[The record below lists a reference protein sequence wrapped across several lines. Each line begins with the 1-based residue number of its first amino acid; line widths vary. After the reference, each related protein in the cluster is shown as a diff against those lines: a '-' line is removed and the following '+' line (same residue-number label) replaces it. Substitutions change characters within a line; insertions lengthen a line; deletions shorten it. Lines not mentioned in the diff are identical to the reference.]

1 MTNQCL
7 DEGVLQSYLDGEL
20 SPAETNDAASHL
32 ANCALCTAAMRESE
46 DELDFF
52 AGIFCARSQTPVPS
66 ESLRARLDA
75 VIAEQGTRRNESLP
89 HRAVN
94 RVHEWL
100 AVFATSLVAPS
111 LQHRTAF
118 ASLAAVAV
126 FGVIF
131 GSLIWRVSNTGRG
144 TDELAHTSTTAPTP
158 VKESPP
164 ITTKQASVSTTTALN
179 PKPGDAR
186 NQRSVSGD
194 VQAVNYAPINHR
206 NTTRMSRTLA
216 SEARRNVKATDVV
229 LLPGEDEY
237 LRTINSLS
245 KAGERGGDESLR
257 PALRVDYE
265 RNVAVVDKAISETRR
280 AVRRNPKDR
289 EAAEFLFAAYQNKI
303 DLMNAVADQPQ
314 VAAIGR

>member
-20 SPAETNDAASHL
+20 SPVETNDVALHL
-32 ANCALCTAAMRESE
+32 AHCALCTAAMRESE

-75 VIAEQGTRRNESLP
+75 AIAEQGTRHNGSLP

-94 RVHEWL
+94 RVREWL
-100 AVFATSLVAPS
+100 AVLATSLAAVS
-111 LQHRTAF
+111 WQHRAAF

-131 GSLIWRVSNTGRG
+131 GSLVWRDSNTDRG
-144 TDELAHTSTTAPTP
+144 TDVSHTTTNTAPTP
-158 VKESPP
+158 VVESSS
-164 ITTKQASVSTTTALN
+164 ITTEQASVSTTGLN
-179 PKPGDAR
+179 PKPGDAPI
-186 NQRSVSGD
+186 QRLVPGD
-194 VQAVNYAPINHR
+194 VQAVNRAIISHR
-206 NTTRMSRTLA
+206 NPTRVNRTLA
-216 SEARRNVKATDVV
+216 SEARHNVKATDVA
-229 LLPGEDEY
+229 LLPGEGEY

-245 KAGERGGDESLR
+245 KVVERGGDESLR
-257 PALRVDYE
+257 PALRADYE
-265 RNVAVVDKAISETRR
+265 RNVAVIDKAISETRR

-289 EAAEFLFAAYQNKI
+289 DAAEFLFAAYQNKI

>member
-20 SPAETNDAASHL
+20 SPAETNDAAAHL

-66 ESLRARLDA
+66 ESLRARLNA
-75 VIAEQGTRRNESLP
+75 VIAEQGTRHNGSLP
-89 HRAVN
+89 QRAVN
-94 RVHEWL
+94 RVREWL
-100 AVFATSLVAPS
+100 AVLATSHAGS
-111 LQHRTAF
+111 SWQHRAAF

-131 GSLIWRVSNTGRG
+131 GSLVWRDSNTDRN
-144 TDELAHTSTTAPTP
+144 ELAHTTTTTAPARVGASPSTTP
-158 VKESPP
+158 EDAP
-164 ITTKQASVSTTTALN
+164 VSNTTALN
-179 PKPGDAR
+179 PKPGDAG
-186 NQRSVSGD
+186 NQRSVSED
-194 VQAVNYAPINHR
+194 VQAVNHPTISHR
-206 NTTRMSRTLA
+206 KPTRMSRTLA
-216 SEARRNVKATDVV
+216 FEARRNVKATDVA
-229 LLPGEDEY
+229 LLPGEGEY
-237 LRTINSLS
+237 LKTINSLS
-245 KAGERGGDESLR
+245 KAVERGGDESLR
-257 PALRVDYE
+257 PALRADYE

-289 EAAEFLFAAYQNKI
+289 DAAEFLFAAYQNKI